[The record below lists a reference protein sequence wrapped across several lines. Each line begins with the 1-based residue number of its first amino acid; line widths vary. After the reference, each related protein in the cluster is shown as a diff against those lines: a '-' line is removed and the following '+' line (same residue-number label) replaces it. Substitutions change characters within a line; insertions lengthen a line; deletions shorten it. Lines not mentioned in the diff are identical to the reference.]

1 MNSTIQPLQNQPL
14 KNQSTSAQQER
25 NSELLVSV
33 AVVLPRQAQQLEER
47 VEKALGVLSKAYE
60 FHELLLVDNGS
71 PLVVPALVLE
81 LQQRLPNIRL
91 LRLSRCYSREVA
103 LAAALD
109 HCIGDYVVTMD
120 LLADP
125 MELIPILVT
134 RAAGGFDAVV
144 GECQDRPARFL
155 ERTISVPVYRLTSR
169 ILGFSLHPDESY
181 FRVFS
186 RRLVNS
192 IVRIRSRNRYLSCLN
207 GIVGFQQCSVV
218 YHQDAAPAR
227 DSGRVLKQLLAI
239 TDILVSNSAAPLR
252 LAALLGFVASLANVA
267 YLGYILVVSLVKRH
281 VAEGWITTSLTQTT
295 MFLMVFLI
303 LSILSEYVARILD
316 ETKEQ
321 PLYFVEFETNSTVA
335 SPGGNRLN
343 IA

>member
-1 MNSTIQPLQNQPL
+1 MNSTFKPLRTQPTQGQP
-14 KNQSTSAQQER
+14 ER
-25 NSELLVSV
+25 NNDILVSV
-33 AVVLPRQAQQLEER
+33 SVVLPRQASQVSKR
-47 VEKALGVLSKAYE
+47 VEKLLETLSKAYQ
-60 FHELLLVDNGS
+60 FYELLLVDNGS
-71 PLVVPALVLE
+71 PLEVQAQVLD
-81 LQQRLPNIRL
+81 LQQRLPNVRL
-91 LRLSRCYSREVA
+91 VRLSRYYSREVA
-103 LAAALD
+103 IAAALD

-120 LLADP
+120 LLTDP

-134 RAAGGFDAVV
+134 KATTGFDAVV
-144 GECQDRPARFL
+144 AEYQGRPKPFL
-155 ERTISVPVYRLTSR
+155 EHTLSAPLYRLTSR
-169 ILGFSLHPDESY
+169 ILGFALRPDESY

-218 YHQDAAPAR
+218 YHQDGTASPR
-227 DSGRVLKQLLAI
+227 DGQVLKQLLAV
-239 TDILVSNSAAPLR
+239 TDILVSNSAVPLR
-252 LAALLGFVASLANVA
+252 LAAMLGFVASLANVA
-267 YLGYILVVSLVKRH
+267 YLFYILIVSLVKQH
-281 VAEGWITTSLTQTT
+281 VAEGWITTSLTQTI

-321 PLYFVEFETNSTVA
+321 PLYFVEFETTSAVS
-335 SPGGNRLN
+335 SPDANRLN

>member
-1 MNSTIQPLQNQPL
+1 MNSIITPL
-14 KNQSTSAQQER
+14 KNQPTPGRPER
-25 NSELLVSV
+25 NNELLVSV
-33 AVVLPRQAQQLEER
+33 SVVLPRQVERLQER
-47 VEKALGVLSKAYE
+47 VEKALEVLAKSYE
-60 FHELLLVDNGS
+60 FYELLLVDNGS
-71 PLVVPALVLE
+71 PLAVQAQVLE
-81 LQQRLPNIRL
+81 LQQRLQNVRL

-120 LLADP
+120 LLTDP
-125 MELIPILVT
+125 AELIPILIT
-134 RAAGGFDAVV
+134 KATGGFDAVV
-144 GECQDRPARFL
+144 AESQGQPKSFL
-155 ERTISVPVYRLTSR
+155 ERTVSEPVYRLTSR
-169 ILGFSLHPDESY
+169 MLGFSLHPDESY

-218 YHQDAAPAR
+218 YYQDAESPR
-227 DSGRVLKQLLAI
+227 ESYRVLKQLFAI

-252 LAALLGFVASLANVA
+252 LASLLGFVASLANVA
-267 YLGYILVVSLVKRH
+267 YLGYILVVSLVKKH
-281 VAEGWITTSLTQTT
+281 VAEGWITTSFTQTT
-295 MFLMVFLI
+295 MFLMIFVI
-303 LSILSEYVARILD
+303 LSILSEFVARILD

-335 SPGGNRLN
+335 SPGGDRLN
-343 IA
+343 IV

>member
-1 MNSTIQPLQNQPL
+1 MNSTIKPL
-14 KNQSTSAQQER
+14 KNQSLPAQPER
-25 NSELLVSV
+25 NNDLLVSV
-33 AVVLPRQAQQLEER
+33 SVVLPRQAEQVEECI
-47 VEKALGVLSKAYE
+47 EKALEILSKAYE
-60 FHELLLVDNGS
+60 FYELLLVDNGS
-71 PLVVPALVLE
+71 PFAVQARVVE
-81 LQQRLPNIRL
+81 LQQRLPNVRL
-91 LRLSRCYSREVA
+91 IRLSRCYSREVA
-103 LAAALD
+103 IAAALD
-109 HCIGDYVVTMD
+109 HCIGDYIVTMD
-120 LLADP
+120 LVTDP
-125 MELIPILVT
+125 VELIPILLT
-134 RAAGGFDAVV
+134 KAAAGFDAVV
-144 GECQDRPARFL
+144 AERQGRPTSFL
-155 ERTISVPVYRLTSR
+155 ERAISEPVYRLISR

-218 YHQDAAPAR
+218 YHQDV
-227 DSGRVLKQLLAI
+227 DSRRNSGGVLKQLLSI

-252 LAALLGFVASLANVA
+252 LASLLGILASLANVA
-267 YLGYILVVSLVKRH
+267 YLGYILLVSLLKKH
-281 VAEGWITTSLTQTT
+281 VAAGWITSSFTQTI

-303 LSILSEYVARILD
+303 LSVLAEYVARILD

>member
-1 MNSTIQPLQNQPL
+1 
-14 KNQSTSAQQER
+14 
-25 NSELLVSV
+25 
-33 AVVLPRQAQQLEER
+33 
-47 VEKALGVLSKAYE
+47 
-60 FHELLLVDNGS
+60 
-71 PLVVPALVLE
+71 
-81 LQQRLPNIRL
+81 
-91 LRLSRCYSREVA
+91 
-103 LAAALD
+103 
-109 HCIGDYVVTMD
+109 MD

-134 RAAGGFDAVV
+134 KAAAGFDAVV
-144 GECQDRPARFL
+144 AERQGRPKRFL
-155 ERTISVPVYRLTSR
+155 ERAVSAPVYRLTSR
-169 ILGFSLHPDESY
+169 MLGFSLHPDESY

-218 YHQDAAPAR
+218 YHQDAESR
-227 DSGRVLKQLLAI
+227 VSGRVLKQLLAI
-239 TDILVSNSAAPLR
+239 TDILVSNSAVPLR
-252 LAALLGFVASLANVA
+252 LAALLGFVASLANAA
-267 YLGYILVVSLVKRH
+267 YLGYILLVALIKRH

-335 SPGGNRLN
+335 SPAANRLN

>member
-1 MNSTIQPLQNQPL
+1 MNSTIKPLDNQATQGQP
-14 KNQSTSAQQER
+14 ER
-25 NSELLVSV
+25 NNELLVSV
-33 AVVLPRQAQQLEER
+33 AVVLPRQAPQVDQRIERALE
-47 VEKALGVLSKAYE
+47 VLSKAYE
-60 FHELLLVDNGS
+60 FYELLVVDNGS
-71 PLVVPALVLE
+71 PFVVQAHVLE
-81 LQQRLPNIRL
+81 LQRRLPNVRL

-103 LAAALD
+103 IAAALD

-120 LLADP
+120 LLTDP
-125 MELIPILVT
+125 AELIPILVT
-134 RAAGGFDAVV
+134 KAIAGFDAVV
-144 GECQDRPARFL
+144 AECQGRPKRFL
-155 ERTISVPVYRLTSR
+155 ERALSAPVYCLTSR

-218 YHQDAAPAR
+218 YHQDSELR
-227 DSGRVLKQLLAI
+227 TSGRVLKQLLAI

-252 LAALLGFVASLANVA
+252 LAALLGFVASLANAA
-267 YLGYILVVSLVKRH
+267 YLGYILLVSLIKQH

-303 LSILSEYVARILD
+303 LSVLSEYVARILD

-321 PLYFVEFETNSTVA
+321 PLYFVEFETNSTVS
-335 SPGGNRLN
+335 SPSNNRLN

>member
-1 MNSTIQPLQNQPL
+1 MNSTIKPLT
-14 KNQSTSAQQER
+14 NQSTLGQPER
-25 NSELLVSV
+25 NKDLLVSV
-33 AVVLPRQAQQLEER
+33 SVVLPRQAQDVEEHI
-47 VEKALGVLSKAYE
+47 EKALEVLSKAYE
-60 FHELLLVDNGS
+60 FYELLLVDNGS
-71 PLVVPALVLE
+71 PSVVRSQVLE
-81 LQQRLPNIRL
+81 LQRRLPNVRL

-103 LAAALD
+103 IAAALD

-120 LLADP
+120 LSTDP
-125 MELIPILVT
+125 VELIPILVT
-134 RAAGGFDAVV
+134 KAAAGFDAVV
-144 GECQDRPARFL
+144 AECQGRPRRFL
-155 ERTISVPVYRLTSR
+155 ERAISEPVYRLTSR
-169 ILGFSLHPDESY
+169 ILHFSLHPDESY

-218 YHQDAAPAR
+218 YDQDGDSPR
-227 DSGRVLKQLLAI
+227 DSGRVLKQLLAVI
-239 TDILVSNSAAPLR
+239 DILVSNSAAPLR
-252 LAALLGFVASLANVA
+252 LATLLGFVASLANIA
-267 YLGYILVVSLVKRH
+267 YLAYILIVSLIKKH

-303 LSILSEYVARILD
+303 LSILAEYIARILD

>member
-1 MNSTIQPLQNQPL
+1 MNSTIKPLDNQATHGRP
-14 KNQSTSAQQER
+14 ER

-33 AVVLPRQAQQLEER
+33 AVVLPRQAPQVDQRIEKTLE
-47 VEKALGVLSKAYE
+47 VLANAYE
-60 FHELLLVDNGS
+60 FYELLVVDNGS
-71 PLVVPALVLE
+71 PFVVQAHVLE
-81 LQQRLPNIRL
+81 LQRRLPNVRL

-103 LAAALD
+103 IAAALD

-120 LLADP
+120 LLTDP
-125 MELIPILVT
+125 AELIPILVT
-134 RAAGGFDAVV
+134 KAIAGFDAVV
-144 GECQDRPARFL
+144 ADCQGRPKRFL
-155 ERTISVPVYRLTSR
+155 ERALSAPVYGLTSR

-218 YHQDAAPAR
+218 YHQDAVSR
-227 DSGRVLKQLLAI
+227 TSGRVLKQLLAI

-252 LAALLGFVASLANVA
+252 LAALLGFVASLANAA
-267 YLGYILVVSLVKRH
+267 YLGYILLVSLIKQH

-303 LSILSEYVARILD
+303 LSVLSEYVARILD

-321 PLYFVEFETNSTVA
+321 PLYFVEFETNSTV
-335 SPGGNRLN
+335 SSSSSNRLN

>member
-1 MNSTIQPLQNQPL
+1 MNSPL
-14 KNQSTSAQQER
+14 KPLDNHSTLGQPER
-25 NSELLVSV
+25 NHDLLVSV
-33 AVVLPRQAQQLEER
+33 SAVLPRQALQVQQR
-47 VEKALGVLSKAYE
+47 IEKALEVLSKAYE
-60 FHELLLVDNGS
+60 FYELLVVDNGS
-71 PLVVPALVLE
+71 PFVVQAHVLE
-81 LQQRLPNIRL
+81 LQRRLPNVRL

-103 LAAALD
+103 IAAALD

-120 LLADP
+120 LLTDP
-125 MELIPILVT
+125 AELIPILVT
-134 RAAGGFDAVV
+134 KAATGFDAVV
-144 GECQDRPARFL
+144 AECQGRPTGFL
-155 ERTISVPVYRLTSR
+155 ERALSAPVYRLTSR

-192 IVRIRSRNRYLSCLN
+192 IVRIHSRNRYLSCLN

-218 YHQDAAPAR
+218 YHQGAESPG

-252 LAALLGFVASLANVA
+252 LAALLGFVASLANAA
-267 YLGYILVVSLVKRH
+267 YLGYILIVSLIKQH

-303 LSILSEYVARILD
+303 LSVLSEYVARILD

-335 SPGGNRLN
+335 SPAGNRLN

>member
-1 MNSTIQPLQNQPL
+1 MHSTTKPL
-14 KNQSTSAQQER
+14 KNQPAQWQLER
-25 NSELLVSV
+25 NNELLVSV
-33 AVVLPRQAQQLEER
+33 SAVLPRQAQQMEER
-47 VEKALGVLSKAYE
+47 IEKALQTLSKAYE
-60 FHELLLVDNGS
+60 FYELLLVDNGS
-71 PLVVPALVLE
+71 PVEVQDRVLE

-103 LAAALD
+103 IAAALD

-120 LLADP
+120 LLTDP
-125 MELIPILVT
+125 AELIPILVT
-134 RAAGGFDAVV
+134 KAAAGFDAVV
-144 GECQDRPARFL
+144 AECQRRPKRFL
-155 ERTISVPVYRLTSR
+155 EHALSAPVYCLTSR
-169 ILGFSLHPDESY
+169 ILGFALHPDESY

-218 YHQDAAPAR
+218 YHQDNSSPQ
-227 DSGRVLKQLLAI
+227 DSSGRVLKQLLAV
-239 TDILVSNSAAPLR
+239 TDILVSNSGAPLR
-252 LAALLGFVASLANVA
+252 LAALLGFIASLANVV
-267 YLGYILVVSLVKRH
+267 YLFYILVVSLIKKH

-295 MFLMVFLI
+295 MFLLIFMI

-321 PLYFVEFETNSTVA
+321 PLYFVEFEASSTVVSA
-335 SPGGNRLN
+335 TGDRLN

>member
-1 MNSTIQPLQNQPL
+1 MKLTIKPLE
-14 KNQSTSAQQER
+14 NQSTLVQSER
-25 NSELLVSV
+25 NNDLLVSV
-33 AVVLPRQAQQLEER
+33 AVVLPRHAQQVDQRIEKTLE
-47 VEKALGVLSKAYE
+47 VLSKAYE
-60 FHELLLVDNGS
+60 FYELLVVDNGS
-71 PLVVPALVLE
+71 PFVVQAHVLE
-81 LQQRLPNIRL
+81 LQRRLPNVRL

-103 LAAALD
+103 IAAALD

-120 LLADP
+120 LMTDP
-125 MELIPILVT
+125 AELIPILVT
-134 RAAGGFDAVV
+134 KAAAGFDAVV
-144 GECQDRPARFL
+144 AECQGRPKRFL
-155 ERTISVPVYRLTSR
+155 ERVLSAPVYCLTSR

-181 FRVFS
+181 FRAFS

-192 IVRIRSRNRYLSCLN
+192 IVRIRSRSRYLSCLN

-218 YHQDAAPAR
+218 YHQDAESQG

-252 LAALLGFVASLANVA
+252 LAALLGFLASLANVG
-267 YLGYILVVSLVKRH
+267 YLGYILLVSLVKQH

-295 MFLMVFLI
+295 MFLMLFLI

-321 PLYFVEFETNSTVA
+321 PLYFVEFETNSTIA

>member
-1 MNSTIQPLQNQPL
+1 MNSTIKPLNNQPA
-14 KNQSTSAQQER
+14 KEQPER
-25 NSELLVSV
+25 NNDLLVSV
-33 AVVLPRQAQQLEER
+33 SVVLPRQAQQVKER
-47 VEKALGVLSKAYE
+47 IEKALEVLSKTYE
-60 FHELLLVDNGS
+60 FYELLLVDNGS
-71 PLVVPALVLE
+71 PFAVQAQVLE
-81 LQQRLPNIRL
+81 LQQRLPGVRL

-103 LAAALD
+103 IAAALD

-120 LLADP
+120 LLTDP
-125 MELIPILVT
+125 AELIPILVT
-134 RAAGGFDAVV
+134 KAASGFDAVV
-144 GECQDRPARFL
+144 AESQGRPKHFL
-155 ERTISVPVYRLTSR
+155 ERAISEPVYRLTSR

-181 FRVFS
+181 FRAFS

-207 GIVGFQQCSVV
+207 GIVGFQQCSVI
-218 YHQDAAPAR
+218 YHQDASTPR
-227 DSGRVLKQLLAI
+227 EPSRVLRQLLAI

-252 LAALLGFVASLANVA
+252 LAALLGCVASMVNFA
-267 YLGYILVVSLVKRH
+267 YLGYILLVSLIKQH

-321 PLYFVEFETNSTVA
+321 PLYFVELETNSTVA
-335 SPGGNRLN
+335 SPTGKRLN

>member
-1 MNSTIQPLQNQPL
+1 MPSTNKPL
-14 KNQSTSAQQER
+14 KNQPTQGAPER
-25 NSELLVSV
+25 NNELLVSV
-33 AVVLPRQAQQLEER
+33 SAVLPRQAQQVGER
-47 VEKALGVLSKAYE
+47 IEKALETLSKAYE
-60 FHELLLVDNGS
+60 FYELLLVDSGS
-71 PLVVPALVLE
+71 TVEVQDQVLE
-81 LQQRLPNIRL
+81 LQQRLPNVRL

-103 LAAALD
+103 IAAALD

-120 LLADP
+120 LMNDP
-125 MELIPILVT
+125 AELIPILVT
-134 RAAGGFDAVV
+134 KAAAGFDAVV
-144 GECQDRPARFL
+144 AECQDRPRRFL
-155 ERTISVPVYRLTSR
+155 EYALSAPVYRLTSR
-169 ILGFSLHPDESY
+169 ILGFTLHPDESY

-207 GIVGFQQCSVV
+207 GIVGFQRCSVV
-218 YHQDAAPAR
+218 YHQDTSSTQ
-227 DSGRVLKQLLAI
+227 DNFGRVMKQLLAV

-252 LAALLGFVASLANVA
+252 LAALLGFMASLANIA
-267 YLGYILVVSLVKRH
+267 YLFYILVVSLIKQH

-295 MFLMVFLI
+295 MFLLVFLI

-321 PLYFVEFETNSTVA
+321 PLYFVEFEASSTVSSSA
-335 SPGGNRLN
+335 GNRLN